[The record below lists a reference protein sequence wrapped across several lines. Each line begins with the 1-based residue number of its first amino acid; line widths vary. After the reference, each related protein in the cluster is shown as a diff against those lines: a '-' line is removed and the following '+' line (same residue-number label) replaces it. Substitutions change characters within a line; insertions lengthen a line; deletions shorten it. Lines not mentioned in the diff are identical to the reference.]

1 MNKFVKLLS
10 TARDMVL
17 PAHVYDF
24 WCEELGL
31 LARRER
37 VVAKVVKVVQESS
50 DSVSLW
56 LKPNGNFKGIQP
68 GQHINIG
75 VEIDGR
81 RLHRSYSVSRV
92 KGGRF
97 RITTRQVSQGKV
109 SNFLNHHAKK
119 SMLVHLGE
127 VYGDVSMATFE
138 QKPALFLAGGI
149 GITPIISMLEA
160 WATSIRDHPVELMY
174 WGKSEKDLA
183 FIKRLKKIASQNEW
197 FRLHVIETE
206 FIERNED
213 GTPKLLAESSQWF
226 EDLKKRLPNFEAFA
240 CGNDGFVSQLKDR
253 LQPWVNNFSFESFSP
268 AFVTTT
274 AGAPIQV
281 NLTKQ
286 RRSVTIPSGM
296 NLLHALEQAG
306 VSIASG
312 CRRGT
317 CNTCTCKKVS
327 GLVQDQQ
334 DKRVH
339 AEDDAMFKPC
349 MHAAISDITLEL

>member
-1 MNKFVKLLS
+1 MSIAVSWLRA
-10 TARDMVL
+10 ARNMVL
-17 PAHVYDF
+17 PAKVYDF
-24 WCEELGL
+24 WCQEFGL
-31 LARRER
+31 ISRRDQAM
-37 VVAKVVKVVQESS
+37 AKVVKVVQESS

-56 LKPNGNFKGIQP
+56 LKPNANFEGIQP

-75 VEIDGR
+75 VEVDGR
-81 RLHRSYSVSRV
+81 RLNRSYSVSRV
-92 KGGRF
+92 KGRRF
-97 RITTRQVSQGKV
+97 RITARQVSQGKV
-109 SNFLNHHAKK
+109 SNYLNNYAKK
-119 SMLVHLGE
+119 GLVITLGD
-127 VYGDVSMATFE
+127 VYGEVSMAHFE
-138 QKPALFLAGGI
+138 EKPALFLAGGI

-160 WATSIRDHPVELMY
+160 WSTSMRNHPVELMY

-183 FIKRLKKIASQNEW
+183 FIKRLKKIAKKNDW

-213 GTPKLLAESSQWF
+213 GTPKLIAESAQWF
-226 EDLKKRLPNFEAFA
+226 EDLKKRLPNVEAFA
-240 CGNDGFVSQLKDR
+240 CGNEGFVNQLRDR
-253 LQPWVNNFSFESFSP
+253 FQPWVNSFSFESFTP
-268 AFVTTT
+268 AFATAS

-286 RRSVTIPSGM
+286 RRSVSIPSGM
-296 NLLHALEQAG
+296 NILHGLEQAG